1 MNEHNHHRIIGK
13 FVEGKPDIDV
23 HTLEEAS
30 DFSDDFRGILKTKF
44 AEDPT
49 GVLKDTVIGIT
60 QNATDSALLT
70 AINSSIISG
79 GNHIAI
85 AFDSGF
91 GAGESM
97 ANSIKNDELY
107 IEVTDESQFYYYHF
121 FYNIEVDKNALGKGK
136 ITLKRYKKDSPE
148 EPKPESSLKKDDLG
162 KNADKY
168 INNPKLYFTAVN
180 DREDYFLTGFGEGSN
195 QSNCVSFL
203 HAMGAQ
209 TKHKGFNE
217 NNPLRTFQDHL
228 KKCFAEYLY
237 LKDNSEALFM
247 LGIAFHGIMDS
258 FTPSHTG
265 FQVYGDQDMGLHAQ
279 GDVIPIRDS
288 KEPKLLE
295 FIPGQY
301 NNETKTIMKDLA
313 RLKKGYDDDDF
324 LNNREYEMLR
334 SFLIISKVAYKK
346 NYTELD
352 INEINELCSLF
363 KSHHV
368 SLSKINK
375 VLSEGFTYGESAFDY
390 SIMTVQVLN
399 KIYNILST
407 TRNEI
412 KDFSSYKAAKSSCVK
427 AVNVWRDEYKKI
439 DTKIVFNQSYLN
451 GFKPTFWTSPVGKI
465 DDIID
470 RTTDSI
476 SQATTAAVNTVST
489 VYQIAKD
496 TIVGTGEAL
505 GNMAYDTQCKAVEIA
520 KDILNQYDQLIEENR
535 QINPDINMFGGSNK
549 I

>member
-1 MNEHNHHRIIGK
+1 MNEYNHHRIIGK
-13 FVEGKPDIDV
+13 FAEGKSNIDV
-23 HTLEEAS
+23 HILEEAS

-49 GVLKDTVIGIT
+49 GVLKDTAINVAN
-60 QNATDSALLT
+60 NASDSALSA

-79 GNHIAI
+79 GNLSAI
-85 AFDSGF
+85 ALESGF
-91 GAGESM
+91 AAWESM

-107 IEVTDESQFYYYHF
+107 VEVTDESQFYYYHF
-121 FYNIEVDKNALGKGK
+121 FYEIKVEENAVGKGK
-136 ITLKRYKKDSPE
+136 ITLNRQKKYDPAIKS
-148 EPKPESSLKKDDLG
+148 KTFLKKDDLG
-162 KNADKY
+162 KNAEKY
-168 INNPKLYFTAVN
+168 IDNPKLYFTAVN
-180 DREDYFLTGFGEGSN
+180 NRENYFLTGFGEGSN
-195 QSNCVSFL
+195 QSNCVAFL

-209 TKHKGFNE
+209 TKHNGFNE
-217 NNPLRTFQDHL
+217 NNPRRSFEDHL

-237 LKDNSEALFM
+237 LKNDSEALFM
-247 LGIAFHGIMDS
+247 LGIALHGIMDS

-279 GDVIPIRDS
+279 GDVIPIWDS
-288 KEPKLLE
+288 KEPKLME

-346 NYTELD
+346 NSTELD
-352 INEINELCSLF
+352 INEINELCSHF

-375 VLSEGFTYGESAFDY
+375 VLSEGFTYGESAYEY
-390 SIMTVQVLN
+390 SIMAVQVLN
-399 KIYNILST
+399 KIYNILYT
-407 TRNEI
+407 KRKEI
-412 KDFSSYKAAKSSCVK
+412 EDFNSYKAAKSCCVE

-439 DTKIVFNQSYLN
+439 DTKTIFNQSYLN
-451 GFKPTFWTSPVGKI
+451 GFKPTFWTSQVGKM
-465 DDIID
+465 DNIID
-470 RTTDSI
+470 RAADSI
-476 SQATTAAVNTVST
+476 SQATTTAVNTAST

-505 GNMAYDTQCKAVEIA
+505 VNMAYDTQCKAVEIA
-520 KDILNQYDQLIEENR
+520 KDILNQYDQLVEENLR
-535 QINPDINMFGGSNK
+535 INPDFDMFDGSNK
-549 I
+549 L

>member
-1 MNEHNHHRIIGK
+1 MNEYNHHRIIGK

-23 HTLEEAS
+23 DTLEQAS
-30 DFSDDFRGILKTKF
+30 DFSDDFRGIIKTKF

-49 GVLKDTVIGIT
+49 GVLKDTAVGIT
-60 QNATDSALLT
+60 NSATGSALSA
-70 AINSSIISG
+70 AIDSSIISG
-79 GNHIAI
+79 GNPVAIAI
-85 AFDSGF
+85 
-91 GAGESM
+91 GAGVGAADSM
-97 ANSIKNDELY
+97 VNSIKNDELY
-107 IEVTDESQFYYYHF
+107 IELTDESQFYYYHF
-121 FYNIEVDKNALGKGK
+121 FYEIEVEKKTIGKGK
-136 ITLKRYKKDSPE
+136 ITLKRHKKDDPAI
-148 EPKPESSLKKDDLG
+148 KPEKDDLG
-162 KNADKY
+162 KNAENYSD
-168 INNPKLYFTAVN
+168 NLKLYYTAVN
-180 DREDYFLTGFGEGSN
+180 NREDFFLTGIAEGSN
-195 QSNCVSFL
+195 QSNCVAFL

-209 TKHKGFNE
+209 TKHKRFNE
-217 NNPLRTFQDHL
+217 NNPRRTFENHL

-237 LKDNSEALFM
+237 LKDETEALFM
-247 LGIAFHGIMDS
+247 LGIALHGIMDS

-288 KEPKLLE
+288 KEPKTME

-346 NYTELD
+346 NNTELD
-352 INEINELCSLF
+352 INEINELCSHF

-399 KIYNILST
+399 KIYNILYT
-407 TRNEI
+407 KRKEI
-412 KDFSSYKAAKSSCVK
+412 EDFNSYKAAKSCCVE

-439 DTKIVFNQSYLN
+439 DTKTIFNQSYLN
-451 GFKPTFWTSPVGKI
+451 GFKPTFWTSSVGKI
-465 DDIID
+465 DNIID
-470 RTTDSI
+470 RASDSI
-476 SQATTAAVNTVST
+476 NQATTTAINTAST

-496 TIVGTGEAL
+496 TIVGTGKAL

-520 KDILNQYDQLIEENR
+520 KDLLNQYDQLVEENR
-535 QINPDINMFGGSNK
+535 QINPDFNMFGGSNK
-549 I
+549 L